1 MSLQAAKISGLL
13 GSPPSVRSPEVREDK
28 ESRASRGSTSIRRPI
43 FACLRVRKRRQ
54 GTRNTEANTR
64 SYRGGVPS
72 SLFHDQED
80 GEGRRL
86 GDASL
91 VEYLAA
97 GPGASSDTAKMP
109 GSAWVPLLS
118 CGALKL

>member
-54 GTRNTEANTR
+54 GTRNAEADAR
-64 SYRGGVPS
+64 SCRGGVPS
-72 SLFHDQED
+72 SLFHEQED
-80 GEGRRL
+80 GEERRL
-86 GDASL
+86 GDASFA
-91 VEYLAA
+91 EYLAA
-97 GPGASSDTAKMP
+97 GPGASSGTTKMP
-109 GSAWVPLLS
+109 GSAWVPRLS
-118 CGALKL
+118 CSTLKL